1 MSKKKIKIRYIIF
14 VLIIIGIVVFVGKI
28 TKLDD
33 LNAEK
38 VTEIILVS
46 PPYKKRITDRQE
58 IEEFTSLFNERK
70 KKPVFSIINSS
81 GWSKR
86 AIITTEASIILSILL
101 LSIIAIYLPAP
112 YKKCKFVLDNIEQHE
127 LEKIMNKREIV
138 SENDM
143 DKRDEK
149 EHIIDM
155 IERIE
160 GLKKKWLQKKVSLIE
175 LGANVET
182 LVDELKKETYY
193 SKVKEYVENAIILD
207 KNIEN
212 SESMISNTSM
222 AFVTV
227 MLTINA
233 LFLAK
238 NEIEILLYIYLGVA
252 FLFMVGIIVIFYSAM
267 KKYLGKYAREK
278 SFYEILKKHMDQ

>member
-1 MSKKKIKIRYIIF
+1 MKKDGKIRFIKDIYNSAKKEWKREKKQKVIEFYLKEELKKELEENPDRYYELKVYCNQFADIGEIQVLVGMLS
-14 VLIIIGIVVFVGKI
+14 VLIGY
-28 TKLDD
+28 
-33 LNAEK
+33 
-38 VTEIILVS
+38 VS
-46 PPYKKRITDRQE
+46 KFEQ
-58 IEEFTSLFNERK
+58 
-70 KKPVFSIINSS
+70 
-81 GWSKR
+81 
-86 AIITTEASIILSILL
+86 ASFILSILL

-212 SESMISNTSM
+212 SESMILNTSM

-238 NEIEILLYIYLGVA
+238 NEIEILSYIYLRVA
-252 FLFMVGIIVIFYSAM
+252 FLFMVGIIVIFCSAM

-278 SFYEILKKHMDQ
+278 GFYEILKKHMDQ

>member
-1 MSKKKIKIRYIIF
+1 MKKDGKIRFIKDIYNSAKKEWKREKKQKVIEFYLKEELKKELEENPDRYYELKVYCNQFADIGEIQVLVGMLS
-14 VLIIIGIVVFVGKI
+14 VLIGY
-28 TKLDD
+28 
-33 LNAEK
+33 
-38 VTEIILVS
+38 VS
-46 PPYKKRITDRQE
+46 KFEQ
-58 IEEFTSLFNERK
+58 
-70 KKPVFSIINSS
+70 
-81 GWSKR
+81 
-86 AIITTEASIILSILL
+86 ASIILSILL
-101 LSIIAIYLPAP
+101 LSIISIYLPAP

-175 LGANVET
+175 LGANVEKF
-182 LVDELKKETYY
+182 VDELKKETYY